1 MAVPCLASDLLGKAV
16 IVNFWN
22 SWCVPCQDELP
33 ALHRFA
39 DLHRDDPDVALLG
52 IVRDDTK
59 DAVRAYVAAEGIDW
73 KIAMDPGARAA
84 LAYGTRGQ
92 PETFAIT
99 PERVHRGRADRSDDR
114 RRSRDDARGRSRART
129 MRRAAWVLLAI
140 VVAGAIAWAA
150 WPDGGARTERER
162 ARDLAAELRCPDCEG
177 LSVADSSSSS
187 AQAIRADL
195 RRRIRAGQSDEAIRQ
210 SYVDRFGES
219 ILLNPEGEG
228 LGVLVWGLPV
238 LVLVI
243 GAGGL
248 VIALR
253 RWHRQP
259 AMHATARRELVQ
271 RRGASS
277 RAERAAAVGIPTAAE
292 RPTERRG

>member
-1 MAVPCLASDLLGKAV
+1 
-16 IVNFWN
+16 
-22 SWCVPCQDELP
+22 
-33 ALHRFA
+33 
-39 DLHRDDPDVALLG
+39 
-52 IVRDDTK
+52 
-59 DAVRAYVAAEGIDW
+59 
-73 KIAMDPGARAA
+73 
-84 LAYGTRGQ
+84 
-92 PETFAIT
+92 
-99 PERVHRGRADRSDDR
+99 
-114 RRSRDDARGRSRART
+114 
-129 MRRAAWVLLAI
+129 MRRAAWVVLAV
-140 VVAGAIAWAA
+140 VVAVAIAWAA

-195 RRRIRAGQSDEAIRQ
+195 RRRIRAGQSDETIRQ
-210 SYVDRFGES
+210 GYVDRFGES

-238 LVLVI
+238 LVLVV

-259 AMHATARRELVQ
+259 AMHATAADEELVQ
-271 RRGASS
+271 RVRQTPAGSGAMEEERG
-277 RAERAAAVGIPTAAE
+277 
-292 RPTERRG
+292 